1 MNYDFDKVID
11 RTNTNSLKY
20 DFAVE
25 RGRPADVLP
34 LWVADMD
41 FPAPQPVLDALQKAV
56 AHGIFGYSEV
66 KTPYYQA
73 VAGWFERHFGW
84 RPEESWLIKTPGV
97 VCALAMAVRAYTKP
111 GDAVLIQ
118 SPVYYP
124 FYSVV
129 QDNDRKLVASELLYK
144 DGRYSIDLADF
155 EAKIR
160 EHRVKMAILCS
171 PHNPIGRVW
180 TLEELQAIGRICK
193 QYGVFVASDEIHCD
207 FAFEVLYIEPSEV
220 DNDSDLGVFEDHARP
235 FTSGSTLLNAK
246 SGSLDKVL
254 ADLRQQY
261 NENEDISFRTEI
273 DRYISRLNDIKKSEG
288 EEDSSEGEL
297 SELGVLPDTYLI
309 SKPGIISYSMDGYEC
324 EMSPY
329 TMKLLDREKAEKID
343 AEVSDLSRE
352 TTRYGEPLFKIIDN
366 SEWYAVMWIDERDL
380 GKYSENKSVSM
391 KLPDGDATG
400 RVYSISESDGEIMV
414 IMRFNAYYDS
424 LSSLRKIQTEVIS
437 SDCSGLMIRNSFI
450 TSKDGQPGVYVLG
463 VAGDSEFVPIKV
475 KGTDGEYS
483 IVESGSYYLYDEETG
498 ESQRYETVGVY
509 DEIEKP

>member
-1 MNYDFDKVID
+1 MSETTEKKKKKVPRRLIIPLYLLIIVLLIVIVYALPTVTGALKQTMVVEYGD
-11 RTNTNSLKY
+11 LKISEKATCYIIKNETLYFANGEGRLKY
-20 DFAVE
+20 VFDEGALV
-25 RGRPADVLP
+25 RG
-34 LWVADMD
+34 
-41 FPAPQPVLDALQKAV
+41 
-56 AHGIFGYSEV
+56 GS
-66 KTPYYQA
+66 
-73 VAGWFERHFGW
+73 
-84 RPEESWLIKTPGV
+84 
-97 VCALAMAVRAYTKP
+97 
-111 GDAVLIQ
+111 
-118 SPVYYP
+118 
-124 FYSVV
+124 
-129 QDNDRKLVASELLYK
+129 
-144 DGRYSIDLADF
+144 
-155 EAKIR
+155 
-160 EHRVKMAILCS
+160 
-171 PHNPIGRVW
+171 
-180 TLEELQAIGRICK
+180 
-193 QYGVFVASDEIHCD
+193 
-207 FAFEVLYIEPSEV
+207 EVLYIEPSEV

>member
-1 MNYDFDKVID
+1 MSETTEKKKKKFPRRLIIPLYLLIIVLLIVIVYALPTVTGALKQTMVVEYGD
-11 RTNTNSLKY
+11 LKISEKATCYIIKNETLYFANGEGRLKY
-20 DFAVE
+20 VFDEGALV
-25 RGRPADVLP
+25 RG
-34 LWVADMD
+34 
-41 FPAPQPVLDALQKAV
+41 
-56 AHGIFGYSEV
+56 GS
-66 KTPYYQA
+66 
-73 VAGWFERHFGW
+73 
-84 RPEESWLIKTPGV
+84 
-97 VCALAMAVRAYTKP
+97 
-111 GDAVLIQ
+111 
-118 SPVYYP
+118 
-124 FYSVV
+124 
-129 QDNDRKLVASELLYK
+129 
-144 DGRYSIDLADF
+144 
-155 EAKIR
+155 
-160 EHRVKMAILCS
+160 
-171 PHNPIGRVW
+171 
-180 TLEELQAIGRICK
+180 
-193 QYGVFVASDEIHCD
+193 
-207 FAFEVLYIEPSEV
+207 EVLYIEPSEV

-309 SKPGIISYSMDGYEC
+309 SKPGIISYSMDGYES

-400 RVYSISESDGEIMV
+400 RVYSISESHGEIMV

-483 IVESGSYYLYDEETG
+483 IVEAGSYYLYDEETG

>member
-1 MNYDFDKVID
+1 MSETTEKKKKKFPRRLIIPLYLLIIVLLIVIVYALPTVTGALKQTMVVEYGD
-11 RTNTNSLKY
+11 LKISEKATCYIIKNETLYFANGEGRLKY
-20 DFAVE
+20 VFDEGALV
-25 RGRPADVLP
+25 RGD
-34 LWVADMD
+34 
-41 FPAPQPVLDALQKAV
+41 
-56 AHGIFGYSEV
+56 S
-66 KTPYYQA
+66 
-73 VAGWFERHFGW
+73 
-84 RPEESWLIKTPGV
+84 
-97 VCALAMAVRAYTKP
+97 
-111 GDAVLIQ
+111 
-118 SPVYYP
+118 
-124 FYSVV
+124 
-129 QDNDRKLVASELLYK
+129 
-144 DGRYSIDLADF
+144 
-155 EAKIR
+155 
-160 EHRVKMAILCS
+160 
-171 PHNPIGRVW
+171 
-180 TLEELQAIGRICK
+180 
-193 QYGVFVASDEIHCD
+193 
-207 FAFEVLYIEPSEV
+207 EVLYIEPSEV

-309 SKPGIISYSMDGYEC
+309 SKPGIISYSMDGYES

>member
-1 MNYDFDKVID
+1 MSETTEKKKKKFPRRLIIPLYLLIIVLLIVIVYALPTVTGALKQTMVVEYGD
-11 RTNTNSLKY
+11 LKISEKATCYIIKNETLYFANGEGRLKY
-20 DFAVE
+20 VFDEGALV
-25 RGRPADVLP
+25 RG
-34 LWVADMD
+34 
-41 FPAPQPVLDALQKAV
+41 
-56 AHGIFGYSEV
+56 GS
-66 KTPYYQA
+66 
-73 VAGWFERHFGW
+73 
-84 RPEESWLIKTPGV
+84 
-97 VCALAMAVRAYTKP
+97 
-111 GDAVLIQ
+111 
-118 SPVYYP
+118 
-124 FYSVV
+124 
-129 QDNDRKLVASELLYK
+129 
-144 DGRYSIDLADF
+144 
-155 EAKIR
+155 
-160 EHRVKMAILCS
+160 
-171 PHNPIGRVW
+171 
-180 TLEELQAIGRICK
+180 
-193 QYGVFVASDEIHCD
+193 
-207 FAFEVLYIEPSEV
+207 EVLYIEPSEV

-309 SKPGIISYSMDGYEC
+309 SKPGIISYSMDGYES

-498 ESQRYETVGVY
+498 ESQRYEPVGVY

>member
-1 MNYDFDKVID
+1 MSETTEKKKKKFPRRLIIPLYLLIIVLLIVIVYALPTVTGALKQTMVVEYGD
-11 RTNTNSLKY
+11 LKISEKATCYIIKNETLYFANGEGRLKY
-20 DFAVE
+20 VFDEGALV
-25 RGRPADVLP
+25 RG
-34 LWVADMD
+34 
-41 FPAPQPVLDALQKAV
+41 
-56 AHGIFGYSEV
+56 GS
-66 KTPYYQA
+66 
-73 VAGWFERHFGW
+73 
-84 RPEESWLIKTPGV
+84 
-97 VCALAMAVRAYTKP
+97 
-111 GDAVLIQ
+111 
-118 SPVYYP
+118 
-124 FYSVV
+124 
-129 QDNDRKLVASELLYK
+129 
-144 DGRYSIDLADF
+144 
-155 EAKIR
+155 
-160 EHRVKMAILCS
+160 
-171 PHNPIGRVW
+171 
-180 TLEELQAIGRICK
+180 
-193 QYGVFVASDEIHCD
+193 
-207 FAFEVLYIEPSEV
+207 EVLYIEPSEV

-309 SKPGIISYSMDGYEC
+309 SKPGIISYSMDGYES

-463 VAGDSEFVPIKV
+463 VAGDSEFVTIKV

>member
-1 MNYDFDKVID
+1 MSETTEKKKKKFPRRLIIPLYLLIIVLLIVIVYALPTVTGALKQTMVVEYGD
-11 RTNTNSLKY
+11 LKISEKATCYIIKNETLYFANGEGRLKY
-20 DFAVE
+20 VFDEGALV
-25 RGRPADVLP
+25 RG
-34 LWVADMD
+34 
-41 FPAPQPVLDALQKAV
+41 
-56 AHGIFGYSEV
+56 GS
-66 KTPYYQA
+66 
-73 VAGWFERHFGW
+73 
-84 RPEESWLIKTPGV
+84 
-97 VCALAMAVRAYTKP
+97 
-111 GDAVLIQ
+111 
-118 SPVYYP
+118 
-124 FYSVV
+124 
-129 QDNDRKLVASELLYK
+129 
-144 DGRYSIDLADF
+144 
-155 EAKIR
+155 
-160 EHRVKMAILCS
+160 
-171 PHNPIGRVW
+171 
-180 TLEELQAIGRICK
+180 
-193 QYGVFVASDEIHCD
+193 
-207 FAFEVLYIEPSEV
+207 EVLYIEPSEV

>member
-1 MNYDFDKVID
+1 MSETTEKKKKKFPRRLSIPLYLLIIVLLIVIVYALPTVTGALKQTMVVEYGD
-11 RTNTNSLKY
+11 LKISEKATCYIIKNETLYFANGEGRLKY
-20 DFAVE
+20 VFDEGALV
-25 RGRPADVLP
+25 RG
-34 LWVADMD
+34 
-41 FPAPQPVLDALQKAV
+41 
-56 AHGIFGYSEV
+56 GS
-66 KTPYYQA
+66 
-73 VAGWFERHFGW
+73 
-84 RPEESWLIKTPGV
+84 
-97 VCALAMAVRAYTKP
+97 
-111 GDAVLIQ
+111 
-118 SPVYYP
+118 
-124 FYSVV
+124 
-129 QDNDRKLVASELLYK
+129 
-144 DGRYSIDLADF
+144 
-155 EAKIR
+155 
-160 EHRVKMAILCS
+160 
-171 PHNPIGRVW
+171 
-180 TLEELQAIGRICK
+180 
-193 QYGVFVASDEIHCD
+193 
-207 FAFEVLYIEPSEV
+207 EVLYIEPSEV

-309 SKPGIISYSMDGYEC
+309 SKPGIISYSMDGYES

>member
-1 MNYDFDKVID
+1 MSETTEKKKKKFPRRLIIPLYLLIIVLLIVIVYALPTVTGALKQTSMVVEYGD
-11 RTNTNSLKY
+11 LKISEKATCYIIKNETLYFANGEGRLKY
-20 DFAVE
+20 VFDEGALV
-25 RGRPADVLP
+25 RG
-34 LWVADMD
+34 
-41 FPAPQPVLDALQKAV
+41 
-56 AHGIFGYSEV
+56 GS
-66 KTPYYQA
+66 
-73 VAGWFERHFGW
+73 
-84 RPEESWLIKTPGV
+84 
-97 VCALAMAVRAYTKP
+97 
-111 GDAVLIQ
+111 
-118 SPVYYP
+118 
-124 FYSVV
+124 
-129 QDNDRKLVASELLYK
+129 
-144 DGRYSIDLADF
+144 
-155 EAKIR
+155 
-160 EHRVKMAILCS
+160 
-171 PHNPIGRVW
+171 
-180 TLEELQAIGRICK
+180 
-193 QYGVFVASDEIHCD
+193 
-207 FAFEVLYIEPSEV
+207 EVLYIEPSEV

-380 GKYSENKSVSM
+380 GNISEKNLFCM

-450 TSKDGQPGVYVLG
+450 TSKDGQPGLHVLG

>member
-1 MNYDFDKVID
+1 MSETTEKKKKKFPRRLIIPLYLLIIVLLIVIVYALPTVTGALKQTMVVEYGD
-11 RTNTNSLKY
+11 LKISEKATCYIIKNETLYFANGEGRLKY
-20 DFAVE
+20 VFDEGALV
-25 RGRPADVLP
+25 RG
-34 LWVADMD
+34 
-41 FPAPQPVLDALQKAV
+41 
-56 AHGIFGYSEV
+56 GS
-66 KTPYYQA
+66 
-73 VAGWFERHFGW
+73 
-84 RPEESWLIKTPGV
+84 
-97 VCALAMAVRAYTKP
+97 
-111 GDAVLIQ
+111 
-118 SPVYYP
+118 
-124 FYSVV
+124 
-129 QDNDRKLVASELLYK
+129 
-144 DGRYSIDLADF
+144 
-155 EAKIR
+155 
-160 EHRVKMAILCS
+160 
-171 PHNPIGRVW
+171 
-180 TLEELQAIGRICK
+180 
-193 QYGVFVASDEIHCD
+193 
-207 FAFEVLYIEPSEV
+207 EVLYIEPSEV
-220 DNDSDLGVFEDHARP
+220 DNDSDVGVFEDHARP

-309 SKPGIISYSMDGYEC
+309 SKPGIISYSMDGYES

>member
-1 MNYDFDKVID
+1 MSETTEKKKKKFPRRLIIPLYLLIIVLLIVIVYALPTVTGALKQTMVVEYGD
-11 RTNTNSLKY
+11 LKISEKATCYIIKNETLYFANGEGRLKY
-20 DFAVE
+20 VFDEGALV
-25 RGRPADVLP
+25 RG
-34 LWVADMD
+34 
-41 FPAPQPVLDALQKAV
+41 
-56 AHGIFGYSEV
+56 GS
-66 KTPYYQA
+66 
-73 VAGWFERHFGW
+73 
-84 RPEESWLIKTPGV
+84 
-97 VCALAMAVRAYTKP
+97 
-111 GDAVLIQ
+111 
-118 SPVYYP
+118 
-124 FYSVV
+124 
-129 QDNDRKLVASELLYK
+129 
-144 DGRYSIDLADF
+144 
-155 EAKIR
+155 
-160 EHRVKMAILCS
+160 
-171 PHNPIGRVW
+171 
-180 TLEELQAIGRICK
+180 
-193 QYGVFVASDEIHCD
+193 
-207 FAFEVLYIEPSEV
+207 EVLYIEPSEV

-329 TMKLLDREKAEKID
+329 TMKLLNREKAEKID

>member
-1 MNYDFDKVID
+1 MSETTEKKKKKFPRRLIIPLYLLIIVLLIVIVYALPTVTGALKQTMVVEYGD
-11 RTNTNSLKY
+11 LKISEKATCYIIKNETLYFANGEGRLKY
-20 DFAVE
+20 VFDEGALV
-25 RGRPADVLP
+25 RG
-34 LWVADMD
+34 
-41 FPAPQPVLDALQKAV
+41 
-56 AHGIFGYSEV
+56 GS
-66 KTPYYQA
+66 
-73 VAGWFERHFGW
+73 
-84 RPEESWLIKTPGV
+84 
-97 VCALAMAVRAYTKP
+97 
-111 GDAVLIQ
+111 
-118 SPVYYP
+118 
-124 FYSVV
+124 
-129 QDNDRKLVASELLYK
+129 
-144 DGRYSIDLADF
+144 
-155 EAKIR
+155 
-160 EHRVKMAILCS
+160 
-171 PHNPIGRVW
+171 
-180 TLEELQAIGRICK
+180 
-193 QYGVFVASDEIHCD
+193 
-207 FAFEVLYIEPSEV
+207 EVLYIEPSEV

-324 EMSPY
+324 EMRPY
-329 TMKLLDREKAEKID
+329 TKKLLDREKAEKID

>member
-1 MNYDFDKVID
+1 M
-11 RTNTNSLKY
+11 
-20 DFAVE
+20 
-25 RGRPADVLP
+25 
-34 LWVADMD
+34 
-41 FPAPQPVLDALQKAV
+41 
-56 AHGIFGYSEV
+56 
-66 KTPYYQA
+66 
-73 VAGWFERHFGW
+73 
-84 RPEESWLIKTPGV
+84 
-97 VCALAMAVRAYTKP
+97 
-111 GDAVLIQ
+111 
-118 SPVYYP
+118 
-124 FYSVV
+124 
-129 QDNDRKLVASELLYK
+129 
-144 DGRYSIDLADF
+144 
-155 EAKIR
+155 
-160 EHRVKMAILCS
+160 
-171 PHNPIGRVW
+171 
-180 TLEELQAIGRICK
+180 
-193 QYGVFVASDEIHCD
+193 
-207 FAFEVLYIEPSEV
+207 
-220 DNDSDLGVFEDHARP
+220 
-235 FTSGSTLLNAK
+235 
-246 SGSLDKVL
+246 
-254 ADLRQQY
+254 
-261 NENEDISFRTEI
+261 
-273 DRYISRLNDIKKSEG
+273 
-288 EEDSSEGEL
+288 
-297 SELGVLPDTYLI
+297 PDTYLI
-309 SKPGIISYSMDGYEC
+309 SKPGIISYSMDGYES

>member
-1 MNYDFDKVID
+1 MSETTEKKKKKFPRRLIIPLYLLIIVLLIVIVYALPTVTGALKHTMVVEYGD
-11 RTNTNSLKY
+11 LKISEKATCYIIKNETLYFANGEGRLKY
-20 DFAVE
+20 VFDEGALV
-25 RGRPADVLP
+25 RG
-34 LWVADMD
+34 
-41 FPAPQPVLDALQKAV
+41 
-56 AHGIFGYSEV
+56 GS
-66 KTPYYQA
+66 
-73 VAGWFERHFGW
+73 
-84 RPEESWLIKTPGV
+84 
-97 VCALAMAVRAYTKP
+97 
-111 GDAVLIQ
+111 
-118 SPVYYP
+118 
-124 FYSVV
+124 
-129 QDNDRKLVASELLYK
+129 
-144 DGRYSIDLADF
+144 
-155 EAKIR
+155 
-160 EHRVKMAILCS
+160 
-171 PHNPIGRVW
+171 
-180 TLEELQAIGRICK
+180 
-193 QYGVFVASDEIHCD
+193 
-207 FAFEVLYIEPSEV
+207 EVLYIEPSEV

>member
-1 MNYDFDKVID
+1 MSETTEKKKKKFPRRLIIPLYLLIIVLLIVIVYALPTVTGALKQTMVVEYGD
-11 RTNTNSLKY
+11 LKISEKATCYIIKNETLYFANGEGRLKY
-20 DFAVE
+20 VFDEGALV
-25 RGRPADVLP
+25 RG
-34 LWVADMD
+34 
-41 FPAPQPVLDALQKAV
+41 
-56 AHGIFGYSEV
+56 GS
-66 KTPYYQA
+66 
-73 VAGWFERHFGW
+73 
-84 RPEESWLIKTPGV
+84 
-97 VCALAMAVRAYTKP
+97 
-111 GDAVLIQ
+111 
-118 SPVYYP
+118 
-124 FYSVV
+124 
-129 QDNDRKLVASELLYK
+129 
-144 DGRYSIDLADF
+144 
-155 EAKIR
+155 
-160 EHRVKMAILCS
+160 
-171 PHNPIGRVW
+171 
-180 TLEELQAIGRICK
+180 
-193 QYGVFVASDEIHCD
+193 
-207 FAFEVLYIEPSEV
+207 EVLYIEPSEV

-483 IVESGSYYLYDEETG
+483 IVESGSYFHTVTKFGNFDVR
-498 ESQRYETVGVY
+498 SYENC
-509 DEIEKP
+509 IN

>member
-1 MNYDFDKVID
+1 MSETTEKKKKKFPRRLIIPLYLLIIVLLIVIVYALPTVTGALKQTMVGEYGD
-11 RTNTNSLKY
+11 LKISEKATCYIIKNETLYFANGEGRLKY
-20 DFAVE
+20 VFDEGALV
-25 RGRPADVLP
+25 RG
-34 LWVADMD
+34 
-41 FPAPQPVLDALQKAV
+41 
-56 AHGIFGYSEV
+56 GS
-66 KTPYYQA
+66 
-73 VAGWFERHFGW
+73 
-84 RPEESWLIKTPGV
+84 
-97 VCALAMAVRAYTKP
+97 
-111 GDAVLIQ
+111 
-118 SPVYYP
+118 
-124 FYSVV
+124 
-129 QDNDRKLVASELLYK
+129 
-144 DGRYSIDLADF
+144 
-155 EAKIR
+155 
-160 EHRVKMAILCS
+160 
-171 PHNPIGRVW
+171 
-180 TLEELQAIGRICK
+180 
-193 QYGVFVASDEIHCD
+193 
-207 FAFEVLYIEPSEV
+207 EVLYIEPSEV

>member
-1 MNYDFDKVID
+1 MSETTEKKKKKFPRRLIIPLYLLIIVLLIVIVYALPTVTGALKQTMVVEYGD
-11 RTNTNSLKY
+11 LKISEKATCYIIKNETLYFANGEGRLKY
-20 DFAVE
+20 VFDEGALV
-25 RGRPADVLP
+25 RG
-34 LWVADMD
+34 
-41 FPAPQPVLDALQKAV
+41 
-56 AHGIFGYSEV
+56 GS
-66 KTPYYQA
+66 
-73 VAGWFERHFGW
+73 
-84 RPEESWLIKTPGV
+84 
-97 VCALAMAVRAYTKP
+97 
-111 GDAVLIQ
+111 
-118 SPVYYP
+118 
-124 FYSVV
+124 
-129 QDNDRKLVASELLYK
+129 
-144 DGRYSIDLADF
+144 
-155 EAKIR
+155 
-160 EHRVKMAILCS
+160 
-171 PHNPIGRVW
+171 
-180 TLEELQAIGRICK
+180 
-193 QYGVFVASDEIHCD
+193 
-207 FAFEVLYIEPSEV
+207 EVLYIEPSEV

-309 SKPGIISYSMDGYEC
+309 SKPGIISYSMDGYES

-329 TMKLLDREKAEKID
+329 PMKLLDREKAEKID

>member
-1 MNYDFDKVID
+1 MSETTEKKKKKFPRRLIIPLYLLIIVLLIVIVYALPTVTGALKQTMVVEYGD
-11 RTNTNSLKY
+11 LKISEKATCYIIKNETLYFANGEGRLKY
-20 DFAVE
+20 VFDEGALV
-25 RGRPADVLP
+25 RG
-34 LWVADMD
+34 
-41 FPAPQPVLDALQKAV
+41 
-56 AHGIFGYSEV
+56 GS
-66 KTPYYQA
+66 
-73 VAGWFERHFGW
+73 
-84 RPEESWLIKTPGV
+84 
-97 VCALAMAVRAYTKP
+97 
-111 GDAVLIQ
+111 
-118 SPVYYP
+118 
-124 FYSVV
+124 
-129 QDNDRKLVASELLYK
+129 
-144 DGRYSIDLADF
+144 
-155 EAKIR
+155 
-160 EHRVKMAILCS
+160 
-171 PHNPIGRVW
+171 
-180 TLEELQAIGRICK
+180 
-193 QYGVFVASDEIHCD
+193 
-207 FAFEVLYIEPSEV
+207 EVLYIEPSEV

-309 SKPGIISYSMDGYEC
+309 SKPGIISYSMDGYES

>member
-1 MNYDFDKVID
+1 MSETTEKKKKKFPRRLIIPLYLLIIVLLIVIVYALPTVTGALKQTMVVEYGD
-11 RTNTNSLKY
+11 LKISEKATCYIIKNETLYFANGEGRLKY
-20 DFAVE
+20 VFDEGALV
-25 RGRPADVLP
+25 RG
-34 LWVADMD
+34 
-41 FPAPQPVLDALQKAV
+41 
-56 AHGIFGYSEV
+56 GS
-66 KTPYYQA
+66 
-73 VAGWFERHFGW
+73 
-84 RPEESWLIKTPGV
+84 
-97 VCALAMAVRAYTKP
+97 
-111 GDAVLIQ
+111 
-118 SPVYYP
+118 
-124 FYSVV
+124 
-129 QDNDRKLVASELLYK
+129 
-144 DGRYSIDLADF
+144 
-155 EAKIR
+155 
-160 EHRVKMAILCS
+160 
-171 PHNPIGRVW
+171 
-180 TLEELQAIGRICK
+180 
-193 QYGVFVASDEIHCD
+193 
-207 FAFEVLYIEPSEV
+207 EVLYIEPSEV

-246 SGSLDKVL
+246 SGRLDKVL

-309 SKPGIISYSMDGYEC
+309 SKPGIISYSMDGYES

>member
-1 MNYDFDKVID
+1 MSETTEKKKKKFPRRLIIPLYLLIIVLLIVIVYALPTVTGALKQTMVVEYGD
-11 RTNTNSLKY
+11 LKISEKATCYIIKNETLYFANGEGRLKY
-20 DFAVE
+20 VFDEGALV
-25 RGRPADVLP
+25 RG
-34 LWVADMD
+34 
-41 FPAPQPVLDALQKAV
+41 
-56 AHGIFGYSEV
+56 GS
-66 KTPYYQA
+66 
-73 VAGWFERHFGW
+73 
-84 RPEESWLIKTPGV
+84 
-97 VCALAMAVRAYTKP
+97 
-111 GDAVLIQ
+111 
-118 SPVYYP
+118 
-124 FYSVV
+124 
-129 QDNDRKLVASELLYK
+129 
-144 DGRYSIDLADF
+144 
-155 EAKIR
+155 
-160 EHRVKMAILCS
+160 
-171 PHNPIGRVW
+171 
-180 TLEELQAIGRICK
+180 
-193 QYGVFVASDEIHCD
+193 
-207 FAFEVLYIEPSEV
+207 EVLYIEPSEV

-309 SKPGIISYSMDGYEC
+309 SKPGIISYSMDGYES

-400 RVYSISESDGEIMV
+400 RVYSISESNGEIKV

>member
-1 MNYDFDKVID
+1 MSETTEKKKKKFPRRLIIPLYLLIIVLLIVIVYALPTVTGALKQTMVVEYGD
-11 RTNTNSLKY
+11 LKISEKATCYIIKNETLYFANGEGRLKY
-20 DFAVE
+20 VFDEGALV
-25 RGRPADVLP
+25 RG
-34 LWVADMD
+34 
-41 FPAPQPVLDALQKAV
+41 
-56 AHGIFGYSEV
+56 GS
-66 KTPYYQA
+66 
-73 VAGWFERHFGW
+73 
-84 RPEESWLIKTPGV
+84 
-97 VCALAMAVRAYTKP
+97 
-111 GDAVLIQ
+111 
-118 SPVYYP
+118 
-124 FYSVV
+124 
-129 QDNDRKLVASELLYK
+129 
-144 DGRYSIDLADF
+144 
-155 EAKIR
+155 
-160 EHRVKMAILCS
+160 
-171 PHNPIGRVW
+171 
-180 TLEELQAIGRICK
+180 
-193 QYGVFVASDEIHCD
+193 
-207 FAFEVLYIEPSEV
+207 EVLYIEPSEV

-309 SKPGIISYSMDGYEC
+309 SKPGIISYSMDGYES

-391 KLPDGDATG
+391 KLSDGDATG

>member
-1 MNYDFDKVID
+1 MSETTEKKKKKFPRRLIIPLYLLIIVLLIVIVYALPTVTGALKQTMVVEYGD
-11 RTNTNSLKY
+11 LKISEKATCYIIKNETLYFANGEGRLKY
-20 DFAVE
+20 VFDEGALV
-25 RGRPADVLP
+25 RG
-34 LWVADMD
+34 
-41 FPAPQPVLDALQKAV
+41 
-56 AHGIFGYSEV
+56 GS
-66 KTPYYQA
+66 
-73 VAGWFERHFGW
+73 
-84 RPEESWLIKTPGV
+84 
-97 VCALAMAVRAYTKP
+97 
-111 GDAVLIQ
+111 
-118 SPVYYP
+118 
-124 FYSVV
+124 
-129 QDNDRKLVASELLYK
+129 
-144 DGRYSIDLADF
+144 
-155 EAKIR
+155 
-160 EHRVKMAILCS
+160 
-171 PHNPIGRVW
+171 
-180 TLEELQAIGRICK
+180 
-193 QYGVFVASDEIHCD
+193 
-207 FAFEVLYIEPSEV
+207 EVLYIEPSEV

-309 SKPGIISYSMDGYEC
+309 SKPGIISYSMDGYES

-450 TSKDGQPGVYVLG
+450 TSKDGQQGVYVLG

>member
-1 MNYDFDKVID
+1 MSETTKKKKFPRRLIIPLYLLIIVLLIVIVYALPTVTGALKQTMVVEYGD
-11 RTNTNSLKY
+11 LKISEKATCYIIKNETLYFANGEGRLKY
-20 DFAVE
+20 VFDEGALV
-25 RGRPADVLP
+25 RG
-34 LWVADMD
+34 
-41 FPAPQPVLDALQKAV
+41 
-56 AHGIFGYSEV
+56 GS
-66 KTPYYQA
+66 
-73 VAGWFERHFGW
+73 
-84 RPEESWLIKTPGV
+84 
-97 VCALAMAVRAYTKP
+97 
-111 GDAVLIQ
+111 
-118 SPVYYP
+118 
-124 FYSVV
+124 
-129 QDNDRKLVASELLYK
+129 
-144 DGRYSIDLADF
+144 
-155 EAKIR
+155 
-160 EHRVKMAILCS
+160 
-171 PHNPIGRVW
+171 
-180 TLEELQAIGRICK
+180 
-193 QYGVFVASDEIHCD
+193 
-207 FAFEVLYIEPSEV
+207 EVLYIEPSEV

-309 SKPGIISYSMDGYEC
+309 SKPGIISYSMDGYES

>member
-1 MNYDFDKVID
+1 MSETTEKKKKKFPRRLIIPLYLLIIILLIVIVYALPTVTGALKQTMVVEYGD
-11 RTNTNSLKY
+11 LKISEKATCYIIKNETLYFANGEGRLKY
-20 DFAVE
+20 VFDEGALV
-25 RGRPADVLP
+25 RG
-34 LWVADMD
+34 
-41 FPAPQPVLDALQKAV
+41 
-56 AHGIFGYSEV
+56 GS
-66 KTPYYQA
+66 
-73 VAGWFERHFGW
+73 
-84 RPEESWLIKTPGV
+84 
-97 VCALAMAVRAYTKP
+97 
-111 GDAVLIQ
+111 
-118 SPVYYP
+118 
-124 FYSVV
+124 
-129 QDNDRKLVASELLYK
+129 
-144 DGRYSIDLADF
+144 
-155 EAKIR
+155 
-160 EHRVKMAILCS
+160 
-171 PHNPIGRVW
+171 
-180 TLEELQAIGRICK
+180 
-193 QYGVFVASDEIHCD
+193 
-207 FAFEVLYIEPSEV
+207 EVLYIEPSEV

-309 SKPGIISYSMDGYEC
+309 SKPGIISYSMDGYES

-343 AEVSDLSRE
+343 AKVSDLSRE

>member
-1 MNYDFDKVID
+1 MSETTEKKKKKFPRRLIIPLYLLIIVLLIVIVYALPTVTGALKQTMVVEYGD
-11 RTNTNSLKY
+11 LKISEKATCYIIKNETLYFANGEGRLKY
-20 DFAVE
+20 VFDEGALV
-25 RGRPADVLP
+25 RG
-34 LWVADMD
+34 
-41 FPAPQPVLDALQKAV
+41 
-56 AHGIFGYSEV
+56 GS
-66 KTPYYQA
+66 
-73 VAGWFERHFGW
+73 
-84 RPEESWLIKTPGV
+84 
-97 VCALAMAVRAYTKP
+97 
-111 GDAVLIQ
+111 
-118 SPVYYP
+118 
-124 FYSVV
+124 
-129 QDNDRKLVASELLYK
+129 
-144 DGRYSIDLADF
+144 
-155 EAKIR
+155 
-160 EHRVKMAILCS
+160 
-171 PHNPIGRVW
+171 
-180 TLEELQAIGRICK
+180 
-193 QYGVFVASDEIHCD
+193 
-207 FAFEVLYIEPSEV
+207 EVLYIEPSEV

-400 RVYSISESDGEIMV
+400 KVYSISESDGEIMV

>member
-1 MNYDFDKVID
+1 MSETTEKKKKKFPRRLIIPLYLLIIVLLIVIVYALPTVTGALKQTMVVEYGD
-11 RTNTNSLKY
+11 LKISEKATCYIIKNETLYFANGEGRLKY
-20 DFAVE
+20 VFDEGALV
-25 RGRPADVLP
+25 RG
-34 LWVADMD
+34 
-41 FPAPQPVLDALQKAV
+41 
-56 AHGIFGYSEV
+56 GS
-66 KTPYYQA
+66 
-73 VAGWFERHFGW
+73 
-84 RPEESWLIKTPGV
+84 
-97 VCALAMAVRAYTKP
+97 
-111 GDAVLIQ
+111 
-118 SPVYYP
+118 
-124 FYSVV
+124 
-129 QDNDRKLVASELLYK
+129 
-144 DGRYSIDLADF
+144 
-155 EAKIR
+155 
-160 EHRVKMAILCS
+160 
-171 PHNPIGRVW
+171 
-180 TLEELQAIGRICK
+180 
-193 QYGVFVASDEIHCD
+193 
-207 FAFEVLYIEPSEV
+207 EVLYIEPSEV

-483 IVESGSYYLYDEETG
+483 IVESGSYYLYDEDTG

>member
-1 MNYDFDKVID
+1 MSETTEKKKKKFPRRLIIPLYLLIIVLLIVIVYALPTVTGALKQTMVVEYGD
-11 RTNTNSLKY
+11 LKISEKATCYIIKNETLYFANGDGRLKY
-20 DFAVE
+20 VFDEGALV
-25 RGRPADVLP
+25 RG
-34 LWVADMD
+34 
-41 FPAPQPVLDALQKAV
+41 
-56 AHGIFGYSEV
+56 GS
-66 KTPYYQA
+66 
-73 VAGWFERHFGW
+73 
-84 RPEESWLIKTPGV
+84 
-97 VCALAMAVRAYTKP
+97 
-111 GDAVLIQ
+111 
-118 SPVYYP
+118 
-124 FYSVV
+124 
-129 QDNDRKLVASELLYK
+129 
-144 DGRYSIDLADF
+144 
-155 EAKIR
+155 
-160 EHRVKMAILCS
+160 
-171 PHNPIGRVW
+171 
-180 TLEELQAIGRICK
+180 
-193 QYGVFVASDEIHCD
+193 
-207 FAFEVLYIEPSEV
+207 EVLYIEPSEV

>member
-1 MNYDFDKVID
+1 MSETTEKKKKKFPRRLIIPLYLLIIVLLIVIVYALPTVTGALKQTMVVEYGD
-11 RTNTNSLKY
+11 LKISEKATCYIIKNETLYFANGEGRLKY
-20 DFAVE
+20 VFDEGALV
-25 RGRPADVLP
+25 RG
-34 LWVADMD
+34 
-41 FPAPQPVLDALQKAV
+41 
-56 AHGIFGYSEV
+56 GS
-66 KTPYYQA
+66 
-73 VAGWFERHFGW
+73 
-84 RPEESWLIKTPGV
+84 
-97 VCALAMAVRAYTKP
+97 
-111 GDAVLIQ
+111 
-118 SPVYYP
+118 
-124 FYSVV
+124 
-129 QDNDRKLVASELLYK
+129 
-144 DGRYSIDLADF
+144 
-155 EAKIR
+155 
-160 EHRVKMAILCS
+160 
-171 PHNPIGRVW
+171 
-180 TLEELQAIGRICK
+180 
-193 QYGVFVASDEIHCD
+193 
-207 FAFEVLYIEPSEV
+207 EVLYIEPSEV
-220 DNDSDLGVFEDHARP
+220 GNDSDLGVFEDHARP

-309 SKPGIISYSMDGYEC
+309 SKPGIISYSMDGYES

>member
-1 MNYDFDKVID
+1 MSETTEKKKKKFPRRLIIPLYLLIIVLLIVIVYALP
-11 RTNTNSLKY
+11 TVTGALKQTMVVEY
-20 DFAVE
+20 GDLKISEKATCYIIKNETLYFAN
-25 RGRPADVLP
+25 G
-34 LWVADMD
+34 
-41 FPAPQPVLDALQKAV
+41 
-56 AHGIFGYSEV
+56 
-66 KTPYYQA
+66 
-73 VAGWFERHFGW
+73 
-84 RPEESWLIKTPGV
+84 
-97 VCALAMAVRAYTKP
+97 
-111 GDAVLIQ
+111 
-118 SPVYYP
+118 
-124 FYSVV
+124 
-129 QDNDRKLVASELLYK
+129 
-144 DGRYSIDLADF
+144 DGRRKY
-155 EAKIR
+155 
-160 EHRVKMAILCS
+160 
-171 PHNPIGRVW
+171 
-180 TLEELQAIGRICK
+180 
-193 QYGVFVASDEIHCD
+193 VFDEG
-207 FAFEVLYIEPSEV
+207 ALVRGGSEVLYIEPSEV

>member
-1 MNYDFDKVID
+1 MSETTEKKKKKFQRRLIIPLYLLIIVLLIVIVYALPTVTGALKQTMVVEYGD
-11 RTNTNSLKY
+11 LKISEKATCYIIKNETLYFANGEGRLKY
-20 DFAVE
+20 VFDEGALV
-25 RGRPADVLP
+25 RG
-34 LWVADMD
+34 
-41 FPAPQPVLDALQKAV
+41 
-56 AHGIFGYSEV
+56 GS
-66 KTPYYQA
+66 
-73 VAGWFERHFGW
+73 
-84 RPEESWLIKTPGV
+84 
-97 VCALAMAVRAYTKP
+97 
-111 GDAVLIQ
+111 
-118 SPVYYP
+118 
-124 FYSVV
+124 
-129 QDNDRKLVASELLYK
+129 
-144 DGRYSIDLADF
+144 
-155 EAKIR
+155 
-160 EHRVKMAILCS
+160 
-171 PHNPIGRVW
+171 
-180 TLEELQAIGRICK
+180 
-193 QYGVFVASDEIHCD
+193 
-207 FAFEVLYIEPSEV
+207 EVLYIEPSEV

-309 SKPGIISYSMDGYEC
+309 SKPGIISYSMDGYES

>member
-1 MNYDFDKVID
+1 MSETTEKKKKKFPRRLIIPLYLLIIVLLIVIVYALPTVTGALKQTMVVEYGD
-11 RTNTNSLKY
+11 LKISEKATCYIIKNETLYFANGEGRLKY
-20 DFAVE
+20 VFDEGALV
-25 RGRPADVLP
+25 RG
-34 LWVADMD
+34 
-41 FPAPQPVLDALQKAV
+41 
-56 AHGIFGYSEV
+56 GS
-66 KTPYYQA
+66 
-73 VAGWFERHFGW
+73 
-84 RPEESWLIKTPGV
+84 
-97 VCALAMAVRAYTKP
+97 
-111 GDAVLIQ
+111 
-118 SPVYYP
+118 
-124 FYSVV
+124 
-129 QDNDRKLVASELLYK
+129 
-144 DGRYSIDLADF
+144 
-155 EAKIR
+155 
-160 EHRVKMAILCS
+160 
-171 PHNPIGRVW
+171 
-180 TLEELQAIGRICK
+180 
-193 QYGVFVASDEIHCD
+193 
-207 FAFEVLYIEPSEV
+207 EVLYLDPSDV
-220 DNDSDLGVFEDHARP
+220 DNDSELGVFEDHARP